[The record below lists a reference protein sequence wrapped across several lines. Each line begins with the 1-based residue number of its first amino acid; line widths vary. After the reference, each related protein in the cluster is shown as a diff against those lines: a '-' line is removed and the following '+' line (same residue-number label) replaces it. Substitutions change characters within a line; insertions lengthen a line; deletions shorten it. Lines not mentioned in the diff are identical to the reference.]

1 MRRALE
7 DLAAVPKMTQ
17 PLVALLGRPD
27 EPTDAVEQF
36 CVHLGAALREHDF
49 AMEIVRARWKE
60 RGWSAALRDLQQRA
74 TGWRGRWVLLQY
86 TALAWSPRG
95 FPLQVPRV
103 IKVLHDAGAR
113 IGVVYHD
120 AQPYSSSRAV
130 DKLRC
135 FVQQRTMRQAL
146 RSSDQAILTV
156 PAEKLSWISS
166 ELKKAVFIPVG
177 ANLSLLAP
185 PDGESILRHD
195 ETPTVAVFGVT
206 GGVAG
211 RHEVSQITAAVRFA
225 AEKLGK
231 VRLLVFG
238 RNADSA
244 QTSLQRSLRGLPV
257 ALHVSGVLPEAD
269 VEKLLRS
276 SDALLFVRG
285 SISSRR
291 GRAIA
296 GIACGLPVIAFAG
309 SETAAPITDAGVVLV
324 PGGNKM
330 ALGEALVRVLSDR
343 EYHARL
349 AERSRAAYK
358 NHFSWSAIAA
368 RYASLLKSPLETDK
382 A

>member
-7 DLAAVPKMTQ
+7 VLAAVPKMTQ
-17 PLVALLGRPD
+17 PVVAVLGRPD

-74 TGWRGRWVLLQY
+74 AGWRGRWVLLQY

-95 FPLQVPRV
+95 FPFQVPRV
-103 IKVLHDAGAR
+103 IKVLHDAGVR

-135 FVQQRTMRQAL
+135 FVQQRTMRQAM

-156 PAEKLSWISS
+156 PAEKLSWIAS
-166 ELKKAVFIPVG
+166 ELKKVVFIPVG

-185 PDGESILRHD
+185 PDSDSVLRQD

-206 GGVAG
+206 GGTAG
-211 RHEVSQITAAVRFA
+211 QHEVSQITAAVRFA

-244 QTSLQRSLRGLPV
+244 QSSLQESLRGLPV
-257 ALHVSGVLPEAD
+257 ALHVSGVLTETD

-276 SDALLFVRG
+276 SDVLLFVRG

-291 GRAIA
+291 GSAIA

-324 PGGNKM
+324 PGGNKT

-343 EYHARL
+343 EYHSRL

-368 RYASLLKSPLETDK
+368 RYASVLKSPLETNK
-382 A
+382 P